1 LDRRLKVETARSQTA
16 DLPVAADRKVEAEVV
31 APEAVAEVE
40 AVVEVVAHAAAVVVA
55 LDEARAEAAL
65 EVVDPRLR
73 DDTI

>member
-16 DLPVAADRKVEAEVV
+16 DLPVAADRKVEAEV
-31 APEAVAEVE
+31 
-40 AVVEVVAHAAAVVVA
+40 AAAVEGGAAVEHAEAAVVA

-73 DDTI
+73 DATI

>member
-1 LDRRLKVETARSQTA
+1 LDRKLKVETARSQTA

-31 APEAVAEVE
+31 APEAV
-40 AVVEVVAHAAAVVVA
+40 VEVVAHAVAVVVA

-65 EVVDPRLR
+65 EVVDPRPR

>member
-16 DLPVAADRKVEAEVV
+16 DLPVAADRKVEVEAEVV
-31 APEAVAEVE
+31 APEAV
-40 AVVEVVAHAAAVVVA
+40 VEVAAHAVAVVVA

-73 DDTI
+73 DATI

>member
-16 DLPVAADRKVEAEVV
+16 DLPVAAVRKVEAVG
-31 APEAVAEVE
+31 AAA
-40 AVVEVVAHAAAVVVA
+40 VEVGAAVEHAEAVVVA

-65 EVVDPRLR
+65 EVVDPRPR